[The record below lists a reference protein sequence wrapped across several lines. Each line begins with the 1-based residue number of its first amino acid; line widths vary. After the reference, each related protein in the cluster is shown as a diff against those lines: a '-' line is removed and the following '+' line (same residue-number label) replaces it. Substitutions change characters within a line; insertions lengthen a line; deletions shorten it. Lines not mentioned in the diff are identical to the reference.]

1 MSPCTAKLSA
11 YKNKHFLKYVL
22 SSVTATPHLHLTHPL
37 VPPSITPNE
46 RVINTKPA
54 PMLIMKKKKNRAK
67 PQSLFAKMDAQKK
80 EAKPSAAIAPTIA
93 TAGEM
98 LEREQ
103 GEMEQQEDDRI

>member
-22 SSVTATPHLHLTHPL
+22 SITTTFHFHLTHPL
-37 VPPSITPNE
+37 VPPSLAPNKRAYIYE
-46 RVINTKPA
+46 ASPDADNR
-54 PMLIMKKKKNRAK
+54 KNRAK

-80 EAKPSAAIAPTIA
+80 EAKPAAATAPTVA

-98 LEREQ
+98 LEQEQ
-103 GEMEQQEDDRI
+103 GEIEKQEEDRV